1 MISQNLL
8 SIYFLEQNVVIE
20 GLRPVL
26 ADVDDLSSFILTL
39 SFALN
44 YRIVVI
50 REYQSE
56 IHRIIP

>member
-26 ADVDDLSSFILTL
+26 ADVYDLSSFILTL

-50 REYQSE
+50 
-56 IHRIIP
+56 

>member
-26 ADVDDLSSFILTL
+26 ADVYDLSSFILTL